1 LHNSDAIRLISSGS
15 NICSS
20 SHGILVAYKNEHIH
34 QYSALPTNT
43 QFTERG
49 VKEYGFVSLG
59 RRCEHNRSI
68 LAIARGRILPEA
80 LLKGQDILESKK
92 EAGAVT
98 PQLQGKN
105 RTKVIFNE
113 VINHQKKIKA
123 VKGEHEDNTNYKL
136 KRKGI
141 SLSLTNPDNQLKKKI
156 IDKNITHIISKYNS
170 NPLPIYMSDELAN
183 LSYHFSYSRFKYNS
197 THFE

>member
-1 LHNSDAIRLISSGS
+1 MCNQQPFSFFVFSTTNCYVLYYTPDIIMDTRWLQCVLHNSDAIRLISSGS

-68 LAIARGRILPEA
+68 LAIARGRILPEE
-80 LLKGQDILESKK
+80 LLKGRDILESKK
-92 EAGAVT
+92 EAGVT
-98 PQLQGKN
+98 SSPSTIVTL
-105 RTKVIFNE
+105 
-113 VINHQKKIKA
+113 
-123 VKGEHEDNTNYKL
+123 
-136 KRKGI
+136 
-141 SLSLTNPDNQLKKKI
+141 
-156 IDKNITHIISKYNS
+156 
-170 NPLPIYMSDELAN
+170 LPVYMSGALAN
-183 LSYHFSYSRFKYNS
+183 MSLAAGW
-197 THFE
+197 